1 VADVDPETGLIYA
14 RFPPHYPEEADRGFL
29 FGLRSLAATL
39 EQIWN
44 DERIRR
50 IKACRDDSSIA
61 EPRLPP
67 LPTDGKEIFEE
78 IFGNPDDGE
87 DPGLIST

>member
-1 VADVDPETGLIYA
+1 MADVDPETGLIYA

-29 FGLRSLAATL
+29 FGLRSLAAAL
-39 EQIWN
+39 EKIWN

-50 IKACRDDSSIA
+50 IKAARDDSSIA
-61 EPRLPP
+61 GARLSP

-78 IFGNPDDGE
+78 IFGSPAEDE
-87 DPGLIST
+87 DPGMIST